1 MVFRKFRNLSISWK
15 FTFIYFILLMV
26 PTVFIGISEYQNMV
40 RTSEQQSDRRVSERI
55 FQLKQNILYTMKNAE
70 SISEEIIFKSEFQ
83 AFLDD
88 DFSFSSGDIDN
99 FLYSVQNKLLDIK
112 HLYPNQYYKIRIFTS
127 NQAMKEAYD
136 LLYSMKRISGKDYF
150 GDIIRSPR
158 KIIWGEVRK
167 AEEYY
172 DLVVTINQKQNK
184 SIVLPLYERITP
196 VTSNKLIGVLEIDIL
211 IEKMFGDLS
220 ELQLGEGGFI
230 YIVDPRGRII
240 SPHRNKILKNIHWS
254 MFPGDNGIKEII
266 SAKEKF
272 RVAYETVKSTGY
284 KIVAVVPE
292 SEILNELARQKNYLI
307 YTIIAGTIAVFLI
320 TFLTTNFLFARLK
333 IMIKMMKRIQ
343 GGEFG
348 VRIAEQGH
356 DEIGQLA
363 ISFNQMAANLE
374 EVMKNLIEQETA
386 HRDAEIRALQSQ
398 INPHFL
404 FNTLEGLRMEC
415 ELREEY
421 DLAEAITSLGK
432 LFRYNIKWTNRL
444 VPLRQEIQYVN
455 NYITVMKIRFRNKF
469 SFAVDIAEELQD
481 YLVIKMLIQPLVE
494 NCFYHAFKN
503 LDGIWEIHIRGRIT
517 GDNLDLEI
525 DDNGNGI
532 DGERLAKINRGLLD
546 DNHAGID
553 KKTEGFIGLWNVNK
567 RIKMQFG
574 MEYGISIS
582 SVLNRGTKI
591 IIRIPVNHDEQEKE
605 NNV

>member
-1 MVFRKFRNLSISWK
+1 MFSRKFRNLSISWK

-40 RTSEQQSDRRVSERI
+40 RSIEQQSDQRVSERI
-55 FQLKQNILYTMKNAE
+55 FQLKQNILYTMKSAE

-88 DFSFSSGDIDN
+88 DFSFSSGEIDN

-127 NQAMKEAYD
+127 NQSMKEAYD
-136 LLYSMKRISGKDYF
+136 LLYSMNRISGKDYF

-172 DLVVTINQKQNK
+172 DLVVTINPKQNK
-184 SIVLPLYERITP
+184 NIVLPLYERITP
-196 VTSNKLIGVLEIDIL
+196 VISNKLIGVLEIDIL

-220 ELQLGEGGFI
+220 ELQLGNGGFI
-230 YIVDPRGRII
+230 YILDQSGRII
-240 SPHRNKILKNIHWS
+240 SPYQNNDLENIRLS

-266 SAKEKF
+266 SAGQKF
-272 RVAYETVKSTGY
+272 RVAYETIKATGY

-292 SEILNELARQKNYLI
+292 SEMLNELVHQKNYLI

-356 DEIGQLA
+356 DEIGELA

-421 DLAEAITSLGK
+421 DLAEAVTSLGK

-469 SFAVDIAEELQD
+469 SFEVDIAEELQD

-517 GDNLDLEI
+517 GDNLYLEI
-525 DDNGNGI
+525 DDNGIGI
-532 DGERLAKINRGLLD
+532 DSERLAKINRGLLD
-546 DNHAGID
+546 DNHAEID

-574 MEYGISIS
+574 MEYGISIR

>member
-1 MVFRKFRNLSISWK
+1 
-15 FTFIYFILLMV
+15 
-26 PTVFIGISEYQNMV
+26 
-40 RTSEQQSDRRVSERI
+40 
-55 FQLKQNILYTMKNAE
+55 MKNAE

-88 DFSFSSGDIDN
+88 DFSFSSGEIDN

-127 NQAMKEAYD
+127 NQSMKEAYD
-136 LLYSMKRISGKDYF
+136 LLYSMNRISGKDYF
-150 GDIIRSPR
+150 GDIIGSPH

-172 DLVVTINQKQNK
+172 DLVVTINPKQNK
-184 SIVLPLYERITP
+184 NVVLPLYERITP
-196 VTSNKLIGVLEIDIL
+196 VISNKLIGVLEIDIL

-220 ELQLGEGGFI
+220 ELQLGNGGFI
-230 YIVDPRGRII
+230 YILDQSGRII
-240 SPHRNKILKNIHWS
+240 SPYRNNDLENIRLS
-254 MFPGDNGIKEII
+254 MSPADNGIKEII
-266 SAKEKF
+266 SAGQKF
-272 RVAYETVKSTGY
+272 RVAYETIKATGY

-292 SEILNELARQKNYLI
+292 SEILNELVHQKNYLI

-356 DEIGQLA
+356 DEIGELA

-469 SFAVDIAEELQD
+469 SFEVDIAEELQD

-517 GDNLDLEI
+517 GDNLYLEI
-525 DDNGNGI
+525 DDNGIGI
-532 DGERLAKINRGLLD
+532 DSERLAKINRGLLD
-546 DNHAGID
+546 DNHAEID

-574 MEYGISIS
+574 MEYGISIR

-591 IIRIPVNHDEQEKE
+591 IIRMPVNHDEQEKE
-605 NNV
+605 DNV

>member
-1 MVFRKFRNLSISWK
+1 MFFRKFRNLSISWK

-40 RTSEQQSDRRVSERI
+40 RSIEQQSDQRVSERI

-88 DFSFSSGDIDN
+88 DFSFSSGEIDN

-127 NQAMKEAYD
+127 NQSMKEAYD
-136 LLYSMKRISGKDYF
+136 LLYSMNRISGKDYF
-150 GDIIRSPR
+150 GDIIGSPH

-172 DLVVTINQKQNK
+172 DLVVTINPKQNK
-184 SIVLPLYERITP
+184 NVVLPLYERITP
-196 VTSNKLIGVLEIDIL
+196 VISNKLIGVLEIDIL

-220 ELQLGEGGFI
+220 ELQLGNGGFI
-230 YIVDPRGRII
+230 YILDQSGRII
-240 SPHRNKILKNIHWS
+240 SPYRNNDLENIRLS
-254 MFPGDNGIKEII
+254 MSPADNGIKEII
-266 SAKEKF
+266 SAGQKF
-272 RVAYETVKSTGY
+272 RVAYETIKATGY

-292 SEILNELARQKNYLI
+292 SEILNELVHQKNYLI

-356 DEIGQLA
+356 DEIGELA

-469 SFAVDIAEELQD
+469 SFEVDIAEELQD

-517 GDNLDLEI
+517 GDNLYLEI
-525 DDNGNGI
+525 DDNGIGI
-532 DGERLAKINRGLLD
+532 DSERLAKINRGLLD
-546 DNHAGID
+546 DNHAEID

-574 MEYGISIS
+574 MEYGISIR

-591 IIRIPVNHDEQEKE
+591 IIRMPVNHDEQEKE
-605 NNV
+605 DNV